1 MPATRGRKSKGTAVA
16 LYRLFFHDNKTGT
29 VVAVYV
35 QCDSDEQAIAK
46 ARKEANG
53 RRIVIWHD
61 GRWVGTFE
69 DPGN

>member
-1 MPATRGRKSKGTAVA
+1 VA
-16 LYRLFFHDNKTGT
+16 LYRLFFHDDKTGT
-29 VVAVYV
+29 VLAVYV
-35 QCDSDEQAIAK
+35 QCDSDEQAIAE

-53 RRIVIWHD
+53 RRVVIWYD